1 MTDILQKIKQL
12 RLAHNW
18 TEYELSLQS
27 GIPQNTISAWYRK
40 GQTPTIYSLE
50 KICKAFDISLS
61 ALLSQE
67 NELIALS
74 DTDHEFL
81 KQINQLTP
89 SQKEY
94 FLQFLESFFT
104 EHGKDLTP

>member
-1 MTDILQKIKQL
+1 MVDILQKIKQL

-18 TEYELSLQS
+18 SEYELSLQS
-27 GIPQNTISAWYRK
+27 GIPQNTISAWYRRS
-40 GQTPTIYSLE
+40 QTPTIYSLE
-50 KICKAFDISLS
+50 KICKAFDIPLS
-61 ALLSQE
+61 TLLSE
-67 NELIALS
+67 ANELVELS
-74 DTDHEFL
+74 DTDREFL

-104 EHGKDLTP
+104 EH